1 VDQLPKA
8 RKDLFNCEAPFA
20 LLITD
25 AALSSNKEI
34 VVAAA
39 LEEMRSLCDAG

>member
-8 RKDLFNCEAPFA
+8 RKDLFDCEDPFA
-20 LLITD
+20 LLTTD
-25 AALSSNKEI
+25 AALSSKEI